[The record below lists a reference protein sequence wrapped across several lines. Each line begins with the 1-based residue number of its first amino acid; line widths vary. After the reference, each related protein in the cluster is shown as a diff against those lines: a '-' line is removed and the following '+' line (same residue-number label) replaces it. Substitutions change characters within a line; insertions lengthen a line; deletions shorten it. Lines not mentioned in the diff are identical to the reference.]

1 MMARRD
7 DALKSSDKGATQMPR
22 FFQSPA
28 GLKHE
33 YIPYPDKLTQND
45 LITDEALSCVLYA
58 QHSMKA
64 EHGID
69 ISLKEKISAAVLDWY
84 DNEGQYMTD
93 NAYKS
98 RNAKTSKTPRRVKRK
113 KPSKPS
119 NVIAFPRPSKAD
131 RQWAG
136 EMGVR
141 L

>member
-1 MMARRD
+1 M
-7 DALKSSDKGATQMPR
+7 SR

-33 YIPYPDKLTQND
+33 YIFFPDKLTQND
-45 LITDEALSCVLYA
+45 LITDEALACALYA

-69 ISLKEKISAAVLDWY
+69 ISLREKISEAVLDWY

-98 RNAKTSKTPRRVKRK
+98 GNAKTTKTPRKAKARSK
-113 KPSKPS
+113 KPS
-119 NVIAFPRPSKAD
+119 NVIPFPTPSKAD
-131 RQWAG
+131 KKWAHD
-136 EMGVR
+136 MGVR
-141 L
+141 LD